1 MSTAL
6 QTTPILIVDDD
17 EVLGQVLSRVLTRED
32 RTIIRAASAA
42 QAMEL
47 AKQQHP
53 RLALLDLCLPDGDG
67 IELARQLQAACPDLA
82 LILMT
87 AYPLRLREQP
97 ELAEHFTRVLT
108 KPLNLQE
115 LRQAVDAALAEG
127 DLAGAAGSAGG
138 AAAPPMPASRTRPP
152 TSLPREAPAA
162 TIGSVTVVHAPSPAS
177 ILPARSRPIKWL
189 AVAAAALVVLALLFF
204 APPLVGLPGV
214 QALWTQPA
222 DKTRVE
228 QKANLPVELV
238 KGQEN
243 TLSVPAD
250 VLESLGIRKGR
261 IENVSTAGR
270 PTQGRPLVMP
280 GSTAQDDTRLSRV
293 RVRFN
298 AQVIEIRKVVPNP
311 ELGKSDQNAPREI
324 QTGDTIDKDETLAV
338 LQSVEVANMKST
350 LVNAWV
356 QLYFDQDVY
365 DRYLST
371 PSAIPEIAMLT
382 AERNVRQDQTT
393 IASAFTTLLTWGL
406 TKEDLQKLREEADEL
421 TQLRLKSKKVK
432 EAKKEEEAAWALK
445 KEAWARVEVKAA
457 RTGTLVERN
466 ISLGEFVA
474 DNTQPLFQIADVRRM
489 VVLANPPEDDLP
501 VLLKL
506 KKEKKQL
513 FWTVRAVGLPPDG
526 VKAPISDISYFI
538 DQNQHTAVIKGYIDN
553 PEDKVRAGEF
563 ASTTIQLP
571 PPAHTV
577 EIPINA
583 LAEDG
588 KQSIVF
594 VVKKADKSHFVVTM
608 RRVVVTHRFDKTA
621 FVLSDF
627 EELASEKK
635 GLTEEEKEQGLLEPE
650 ALEEGARV
658 LTSGVL
664 ELKAALEDKKEAAE
678 GK

>member
-1 MSTAL
+1 MFSSVRA
-6 QTTPILIVDDD
+6 TPILVVDDD
-17 EVLGQVLSRVLTRED
+17 EILGHVLSRVLKREG
-32 RTIIRAASAA
+32 RSIVRAASAA
-42 QAMEL
+42 QAMEQ

-67 IELARQLQAACPDLA
+67 IELARQLQAAYPDLA

-97 ELAEHFTRVLT
+97 ELAECFTRVLT
-108 KPLNLQE
+108 KPVNLQE
-115 LRQAVDAALAEG
+115 LRQAVDEALAEG
-127 DLAGAAGSAGG
+127 DLAGAAGSKGG
-138 AAAPPMPASRTRPP
+138 TPAPPMPVSRTRPP
-152 TSLPREAPAA
+152 ASLPREAPAA
-162 TIGSVTVVHAPSPAS
+162 TIGSVTVVNAPTSVS
-177 ILPARSRPIKWL
+177 TLPSRPNPIKWL
-189 AVAAAALVVLALLFF
+189 AVVAAALVVLALLFL
-204 APPLVGLPGV
+204 APPLIGLPGV

-243 TLSVPAD
+243 TLSVPAK
-250 VLESLGIRKGR
+250 VLESLGIRKGKA
-261 IENVSTAGR
+261 EHVSTAEK
-270 PTQGRPLVMP
+270 PSQGRPLVMP

-324 QTGDTIDKDETLAV
+324 QTGDPIDKDETLAV

-356 QLYFDQDVY
+356 QLYFDQDLF
-365 DRYLST
+365 DRYLGSV
-371 PSAIPEIAMLT
+371 SIPEIAMLT

-393 IASAFTTLLTWGL
+393 IAGAFTTLLTWGL
-406 TKEDLQKLREEADEL
+406 TKEDLQRLREEADEL
-421 TQLRLKSKKVK
+421 TQLRLKTKKVK
-432 EAKKEEEAAWALK
+432 EARKEEEAAWAVK
-445 KEAWARVEVKAA
+445 KEAWARVEVKAP
-457 RTGTLVERN
+457 RSGTLVERN
-466 ISLGEFVA
+466 ISLGEYVA
-474 DNTQPLFQIADVRRM
+474 DNTQPLFQVADVRRM
-489 VVLANPPEDDLP
+489 VVLSNPPEDDLP

-594 VVKKADKSHFVVTM
+594 VVKKADKSHFVVAM

-635 GLTEEEKEQGLLEPE
+635 GLTEEEKGQGLLEPE